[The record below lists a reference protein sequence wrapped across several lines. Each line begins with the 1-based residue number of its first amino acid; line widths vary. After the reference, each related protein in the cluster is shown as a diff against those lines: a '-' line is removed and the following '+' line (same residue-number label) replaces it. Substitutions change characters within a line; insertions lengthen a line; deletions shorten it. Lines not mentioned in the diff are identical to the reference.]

1 MDKNIKNKDI
11 QEGTPF
17 REGCELPPFGGRREE
32 RRLRRLLV
40 YQHQGVSLASYR
52 GERLL
57 LSIIIVNYNV
67 KYYLEQCL
75 EAVRRA
81 AQGLQVEVFVVDNL
95 STDGSIDY
103 LRGRFP
109 EVTFVENR
117 ENVGF
122 SRANN
127 QAIRMSRGKYVLL
140 LNPDTIVA
148 EDTLARFVAFMEAHP
163 EAGGAG
169 AYMLN
174 VDGSFAPESRRGL
187 PTPFVAMC
195 KMTGLAALFPK
206 SRLLGRYYMRYLD
219 ENEVNE
225 IEVISG
231 AYMMLRREALDKV
244 GLLDEDFFM
253 YGEDIDLS
261 YRILQ
266 GGYKNYFLPARML
279 HYKGEST
286 VKSSYRYVYTFYQ
299 AMRLF
304 FRKHYGHYSFL
315 VSVPINMAI
324 WARSFMAYAGNR
336 LRYRRRPRVAEAPM
350 RAVVVGST
358 QMLEEVRALLAVYQ
372 PKGQFR
378 FVEGSEEALPAGHL
392 ALADGLGGYDTVIYD
407 TAAYSYRAVLDL
419 LEHTPG
425 NTLRLATYSVGT
437 GVLLTDKR
445 VYKQR

>member
-1 MDKNIKNKDI
+1 M
-11 QEGTPF
+11 
-17 REGCELPPFGGRREE
+17 
-32 RRLRRLLV
+32 
-40 YQHQGVSLASYR
+40 
-52 GERLL
+52 
-57 LSIIIVNYNV
+57 LSVIIVNYNV

-75 EAVRRA
+75 ESVRRA
-81 AQGLQVEVFVVDNL
+81 SQGLQVEVFVVDNL
-95 STDGSIDY
+95 SKDGSIAY
-103 LRGRFP
+103 LRERFP
-109 EVTFVENR
+109 EVTFVENQ

-127 QAIRMSRGKYVLL
+127 QAIRQSKGKYVLL

-148 EDTLARFVAFMEAHP
+148 EDTLARFVSFMDAHP

-174 VDGSFAPESRRGL
+174 VDGTFAPESRRGL
-187 PTPFVAMC
+187 PTPFVAFC
-195 KMTGLAALFPK
+195 KMSGLASLFPK
-206 SRLLGRYYMRYLD
+206 SRLCGRYYMRYLN

-266 GGYKNYFLPARML
+266 GGFKNYFLPARML

-304 FRKHYGHYSFL
+304 FRKHYGHYSFII
-315 VSVPINMAI
+315 SMPINVAI
-324 WARSFMAYAGNR
+324 WVRSFMAYVGNR
-336 LRYRRRPRVAEAPM
+336 LRYRRRPRVASTPM
-350 RAVVVGST
+350 SAVVVGSA
-358 QMLEEVRALLAVYQ
+358 QMLDEVHALLEVYQ
-372 PKGQFR
+372 PKGRFR
-378 FVEGSEEALPAGHL
+378 FVEGTEATLPAGHL
-392 ALADGLGGYDTVIYD
+392 SFSDALKGYDTVIYD
-407 TAAYSYRAVLDL
+407 TDAYSYHAILDL
-419 LEHTPG
+419 LESTPG
-425 NTLRLATYSVGT
+425 NSLHLATYSVRT
-437 GVLLTDKR
+437 GVLLTDKKI
-445 VYKQR
+445 YKHT